1 MRPSPHPAFSTVWAV
16 HNPASVSASVSELAG
31 IIYSTLFLT
40 DDEVAVTQ
48 DKINALL
55 KAAGANVEPL
65 WPGLFAKALANVH
78 MESPIFDGGVIGP
91 LQQLEPCL
99 LGVLPQQKRR
109 KWKQRRRNL
118 RRWMMIWALV
128 FLTKL
133 LLLTCPIKS

>member
-16 HNPASVSASVSELAG
+16 HNPASVSASVSELSC

-65 WPGLFAKALANVH
+65 WPGSFVKALANVH

-91 LQQLEPCL
+91 LQQLEPRL
-99 LGVLPQQKRR
+99 LGGPASAEEKKVEAKKKESGEMDDDMGFGL
-109 KWKQRRRNL
+109 
-118 RRWMMIWALV
+118 
-128 FLTKL
+128 FD
-133 LLLTCPIKS
+133 